1 MSVTSQM
8 ERIVNQLIQSNFEIE
23 EDIDQIIWIRNGDER
38 EIRLIEVNRATF
50 PTESVE
56 AFCFAP
62 SSDVP
67 IPVRVADVTPQEWE
81 RVRNRQIPL
90 PRGWTLERAKVFQR
104 PG

>member
-1 MSVTSQM
+1 M
-8 ERIVNQLIQSNFEIE
+8 ERIVDRLIRSHFEIE
-23 EDIDQIIWIRNGDER
+23 ENIDQIIWIRDGDER
-38 EIRLIEVNRATF
+38 EIRLIEVNRATL
-50 PTESVE
+50 PTGSVE

-62 SSDVP
+62 SLDVP

-81 RVRNRQIPL
+81 RVRNGQIPL